1 MIQYAPLEE
10 DTPPLK
16 KTVSAT
22 TTTQSSECN
31 TLVMVFIGGVIL
43 LALMDSV
50 K

>member
-10 DTPPLK
+10 EIPYK
-16 KTVSAT
+16 KTVTLPSSST
-22 TTTQSSECN
+22 SECN